1 MIKKLFLLLILTFI
15 LIQSF
20 TIIRVE
26 GNPAIHVSDVSN
38 EVYPYNKYPQDT
50 NGSYCSFFFLVF
62 VVDIS
67 DTGVQLK
74 TYTNDSSVSIST
86 PAFKNSSSQL
96 IPIYATKSP
105 NSYSLLF
112 TAEYTNDSS
121 ISTSIIIN
129 YYCEYIPRESMKINL
144 YYTSKYKH
152 PIYPFSTIMHITGL
166 KYPLGRLQVDKPSNV
181 KVDNVGPFLY
191 HIGDDFNGVIEP
203 NFNISLWFLDSANK
217 KYSLNFTIPS
227 LIYSN
232 SNIHEKDITFNIYP
246 NQTSVTEFGYN
257 CLPIYS
263 ITLNETLGLSDP
275 FFINKNTASSPWAS
289 YEIPGKGTTFLGQV
303 LSSYSIDAQ
312 INGTLTTI
320 YSEQNLNVSNIF
332 DRNFP
337 PIQIDYLSQ
346 SLPSLSSVFSIKF
359 NSTQKFDLF
368 DYPIGW
374 VEGFTNTYRWPLGF
388 ESGHNSNFSFKS
400 SHLQSTNSVNTFNSL
415 SFNQNPY
422 ITKINNPQVVDINTL
437 PILELDSF
445 NSTHLYDQV
454 YLFRIKIKST
464 YISKGYSTYIK
475 FNDNVNTIL
484 RYESMPDVENNVY
497 ETIVNF
503 HVRVFESLRIG
514 DSYSRQSQFYFPS
527 LYYSIDPLLK
537 LDFQYLDLVT
547 VLVGNVTYLL
557 NNIDVTNKSVD
568 NIMYFNY
575 NGTGSPQDNTIN
587 FSLFLFSQEF
597 KLTGLVDLTK
607 IRTSTWN
614 STISK
619 YQIEFTIPAN
629 TRPGPLGFALIC
641 GYSSAFLSDFLP
653 YSSQLIIGSQHFDE
667 YGPIFSNIEKENSLA
682 NQFGW
687 KFTIDDPI
695 NGFDYG
701 DIIVRGEM
709 DSSIYRFHLTTQN
722 LTRGDR
728 FNGDYQI
735 NITLPSKCASQN
747 YIITEVK
754 LYDTQGYQGEFSISS
769 GFNSVKNPFIN
780 YLSDPTINKLYK
792 TCSGSTTDGIDSSPP
807 VLNSFTSSLVQ
818 NSDGTQF
825 ISFNFEAV
833 DLQSGLKDKQYPIV
847 YIQTTDFRTLECIS
861 SITSINETTAT
872 YSCTIELPVGFG
884 YNSDIIFSVYG
895 FINNGGYYSG
905 YSSESLKNLSFI
917 YSMSNIA
924 LTQAIKING
933 CSKFESGDSELWI
946 TGRGFNS
953 TKQQVYVKYYGD
965 LYFNQI
971 IVPKKVY
978 FSAMF
983 IKNIKPTDKPFII
996 KVQDLPLVSNEFTVI
1011 PIVYNFTIPLAPTET
1026 PTSTPTSTPT
1036 ETPTPTTPTSTPIPT
1051 SSPIPT
1057 NKPQICLGDPVCG
1070 GTNQGY
1076 CSPTG
1081 CVCYQP
1087 WIGNDC
1093 NSQVIIIPQP
1103 STNTSQPSTELPIID
1118 NNNNQTSNST
1128 NHLFKSLISIVS
1140 LRELDFNSNEINLY
1154 RFDKW
1159 IYTPIN
1165 HVKSQYFASIQ
1176 SDPKSINPLTTN
1188 ITVTLEWFNQTT
1200 IIQFAN
1206 NNITMNPSSVKYTM
1220 EITEYKFINQLN
1232 SLQLIMSALFESSNE
1247 DTCSLK
1253 EFGDTSNGDNS
1264 NFFKIQIDN
1273 HSLYGR
1279 FIKRAIIDSKVS
1291 SIENQLLDSEMKS
1304 IQTSST
1310 SQSFIGIT
1318 IPNYKQSIIIDP
1330 DFSVLIDSKSIS
1342 NEDNNSVCTSNKS
1355 KLTSAQLAGII
1366 IGSVAFASVVIIS
1379 VVYLV
1384 VKNRKSDLFQKNVEK
1399 KLQKMN

>member
-1 MIKKLFLLLILTFI
+1 MIKKILLIILTLT
-15 LIQSF
+15 LIKSF
-20 TIIRVE
+20 SIINNLIIGVE
-26 GNPAIHVSDVSN
+26 GQIQLYDITN
-38 EVYPYNKYPQDT
+38 EDEAYNKYPDSTNQKICSYFFIIAIVDYSNSGNPFNITSNDT
-50 NGSYCSFFFLVF
+50 DVTFQNQIKKDY
-62 VVDIS
+62 
-67 DTGVQLK
+67 GVIVALTVRNK
-74 TYTNDSSVSIST
+74 TPNTYTTLINAHFENDPTIYNNISL
-86 PAFKNSSSQL
+86 F
-96 IPIYATKSP
+96 
-105 NSYSLLF
+105 YS
-112 TAEYTNDSS
+112 
-121 ISTSIIIN
+121 
-129 YYCEYIPRESMKINL
+129 CEYIPRETLKVNVLNSNKFKNSLFPHSALI
-144 YYTSKYKH
+144 
-152 PIYPFSTIMHITGL
+152 HITGI
-166 KYPLGRLQVDKPSNV
+166 KYQISFLNASNI
-181 KVDNVGPFLY
+181 GPGITLENHYLNLY
-191 HIGDDFNGVIEP
+191 FARVLFNNNNFKSESILSIE
-203 NFNISLWFLDSANK
+203 FLDSSDQLYTVNCTIT
-217 KYSLNFTIPS
+217 SLYF
-227 LIYSN
+227 SN
-232 SNIHEKDITFNIYP
+232 MNVEENDITFKIYP
-246 NQTSVTEFGYN
+246 NQTNVTEFGINYS
-257 CLPIYS
+257 PVYS
-263 ITLNETLGLSDP
+263 ITLNETIEYDP
-275 FFINKNTASSPWAS
+275 LFIEETTGSLPIAS
-289 YEIPGKGTTFLGQV
+289 YELPGKGTTFLGQV
-303 LSSYSIDAQ
+303 YKPYSVAAQ
-312 INGTLTTI
+312 INNSLTTI
-320 YSEQNLNVSNIF
+320 YSNPNLNISSNYNLIF
-332 DRNFP
+332 PNVNVGL
-337 PIQIDYLSQ
+337 LSVP
-346 SLPSLSSVFSIKF
+346 LALNSSMFSF
-359 NSTQKFDLF
+359 
-368 DYPIGW
+368 
-374 VEGFTNTYRWPLGF
+374 GFTSEIQFEIFPYYFKWNIGFEYIFNWPFGF
-388 ESGHNSNFSFKS
+388 ESGQNSNYTFKTSF
-400 SHLQSTNSVNTFNSL
+400 LQPTYATIIAYTCTFNNRNNINIYTPNTINMSL
-415 SFNQNPY
+415 
-422 ITKINNPQVVDINTL
+422 L
-437 PILELDSF
+437 PLELESCKVI
-445 NSTHLYDQV
+445 HLYEQI
-454 YLFRIKIKST
+454 YLLTIKIKPT
-464 YISKGYSTYIK
+464 YKDSGYNIFLKINEDVTAI
-475 FNDNVNTIL
+475 F
-484 RYESMPDVENNVY
+484 RHESLVDAENNIY
-497 ETIVNF
+497 EIVF
-503 HVRVFESLRIG
+503 DFKGRGFYSITIG
-514 DSYSRQSQFYFPS
+514 DSTFKQSSPYYINRYFS
-527 LYYSIDPLLK
+527 LNPLSVIDYKAPLILN
-537 LDFQYLDLVT
+537 
-547 VLVGNVTYLL
+547 VLIGNVTFFKNY
-557 NNIDVTNKSVD
+557 IDVTNRSVD

-575 NGTGSPQDNTIN
+575 NGTQLHPDPSAT
-587 FSLFLFSQEF
+587 FSLYILYCDALLTNIDF
-597 KLTGLVDLTK
+597 KNSVFA
-607 IRTSTWN
+607 TWN

-619 YQIEFTIPAN
+619 YQIKFKVRAN
-629 TRPGPLGFALIC
+629 TRPGPLSFLLM
-641 GYSSAFLSDFLP
+641 SSYLNSLVNDLLP
-653 YSSQLIIGSQHFDE
+653 TSSQLFIVSKNFDG
-667 YGPIFSNIEKENSLA
+667 YGPIFSNIEKVNLS

-687 KFTIDDPI
+687 KLTIDDPI

-701 DIIVRGEM
+701 DIIVRGEI

-754 LYDTQGYQGEFSISS
+754 LYDTQGYQGEFSVVS
-769 GFNSVKNPFIN
+769 GLSGINNVFIN

-792 TCSGSTTDGIDSSPP
+792 TCSTTDGIDSSPP

-847 YIQTTDFRTLECIS
+847 YIQTIEVQTLECIS

-917 YSMSNIA
+917 YSINNVA
-924 LTQAIKING
+924 LKKVIQITS
-933 CSKFESGDSELWI
+933 CSQFNSFDSELWI

-953 TKQQVYVKYYGD
+953 TNQQVYIKYDGD
-965 LYFNQI
+965 SGFNPI
-971 IVPKKVY
+971 APNKVY
-978 FSAMF
+978 WSAMF
-983 IKNIKPTDKPFII
+983 INDIKPTDKPFII
-996 KVQDLPLVSNEFTVI
+996 KVSEPSLSSNEFTVI
-1011 PIVYNFTIPLAPTET
+1011 PVVYSFIEP
-1026 PTSTPTSTPT
+1026 
-1036 ETPTPTTPTSTPIPT
+1036 TPTSTPIPT

-1165 HVKSQYFASIQ
+1165 HVKSQYFTSIQ

-1366 IGSVAFASVVIIS
+1366 IGSVAFAAIVITSI
-1379 VVYLV
+1379 VYIV
-1384 VKNRKSDLFQKNVEK
+1384 IKNKKSKKFQKNVK
-1399 KLQKMN
+1399 NKLEQLNK